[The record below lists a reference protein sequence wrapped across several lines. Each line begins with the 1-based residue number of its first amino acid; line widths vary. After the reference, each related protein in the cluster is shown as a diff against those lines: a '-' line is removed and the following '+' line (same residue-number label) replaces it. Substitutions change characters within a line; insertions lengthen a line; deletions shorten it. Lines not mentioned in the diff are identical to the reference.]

1 MNPYSLVFANS
12 FKSFLILALGS
23 EYAWNAAVEFGD
35 SNTWLL
41 TLAAVLG
48 SSLAMTVN
56 YAFGYYT
63 STLRAQW
70 FYFSEE
76 TYQRIA
82 VSFRRYFVFLL
93 LIPPLPFLP
102 FVSLLSVVSGIFRVP
117 PKIAL
122 PVIVIGRI
130 ACYGFYL
137 LQMHKV

>member
-76 TYQRIA
+76 T
-82 VSFRRYFVFLL
+82 
-93 LIPPLPFLP
+93 PLPFLP